1 MPKRIDGKT
10 TSIFVSF
17 ALSLTLISFTT
28 SVPVAFAQTYTDA
41 QGRSITKEEYDAGQ
55 LVNEASQLLNQNK
68 NAEALFRLESA
79 VRIAPNMPDAHYNYG
94 IALAKMGQTEE
105 AVKQYQEA
113 SRLNPQ
119 MPYAWMNLG
128 ASYQMLGKIEEA
140 VQAYTEFVTRFP
152 SNPEAGK
159 LRNLIQGLN
168 KEMGRQT
175 NLPAARPSQPQQAQQ
190 TQQTQQTQQQGN
202 NFQPTGN
209 SGSQANF
216 QPINSPPQGN
226 NFQPIGD
233 GSQGF
238 AAPQKAKTDWS
249 KGSTS
254 SNSASSATQPGLS
267 EWQGSDSTS
276 GNSSAS
282 SSGSSSSGGSSW
294 NTSGG
299 SSSNSSSSSGGSSS
313 VGLSG
318 WQGTD
323 SGSSGGNSGGS
334 QGNFQPIGNSVGSQG
349 NFQPIGKTAGAQ
361 GNFQPIGK
369 TGGGQGGGFQP
380 LGNVKTQ
387 GGGFQP
393 IGGGGSQGNFQPIG
407 NAGAQGNFQP
417 IGNAGSQG
425 NFQPI
430 ANAGQG
436 GSDPSRFGP
445 PDEPP
450 QSYPPVQTQQPAHR
464 PPQPPANRPPVAS
477 ATPRPNVSGQP
488 TARPTT
494 GGGIVQGGAGSAASN
509 YLNDVGGARL
519 GRWPSNRMP
528 LKVCIIPAAN
538 VKGYQ
543 PAFDQ
548 CLIKCFQD
556 WGNCSGGKIS
566 FKGVSDPKTADIVC
580 TWTSDTSKFMN
591 SAEAGET
598 TVYGSQAGIQHVT
611 MLVLTVPH
619 PMSPSIPVSENRLR
633 WICLHEIGHAL
644 GLGGHTRNP
653 QDIMFFTTP
662 LADVWKELTPRDCN
676 TIQTLYSK

>member
-17 ALSLTLISFTT
+17 ALSLTLVSFTT
-28 SVPVAFAQTYTDA
+28 LEPVAFAQTYTDA

-105 AVKQYQEA
+105 AVRQYQEA

-168 KEMGRQT
+168 KELGRQT
-175 NLPAARPSQPQQAQQ
+175 NLPAARPPQQAQAQQAQPQQAQPQQAQPQQAQQ
-190 TQQTQQTQQQGN
+190 AQQPATQSN
-202 NFQPTGN
+202 
-209 SGSQANF
+209 NF
-216 QPINSPPQGN
+216 QPINATN

-254 SNSASSATQPGLS
+254 GASSSSSQPGLS
-267 EWQGSDSTS
+267 EWQGSDSS
-276 GNSSAS
+276 S
-282 SSGSSSSGGSSW
+282 SSGSNPSA
-294 NTSGG
+294 G
-299 SSSNSSSSSGGSSS
+299 SSSNSSGGSNS

-323 SGSSGGNSGGS
+323 SSSSGGNSGGS
-334 QGNFQPIGNSVGSQG
+334 QGNFQPVGKAG
-349 NFQPIGKTAGAQ
+349 GAQ

-369 TGGGQGGGFQP
+369 AGGAQGDGFQP

-393 IGGGGSQGNFQPIG
+393 IGGGGSGSQANFQPIGNSGGSQGNFQPIG
-407 NAGAQGNFQP
+407 NVGGSQGNFQP
-417 IGNAGSQG
+417 IGNPASQG

-430 ANAGQG
+430 GNVGQG
-436 GSDPSRFGP
+436 AADPSSFGP
-445 PDEPP
+445 PDEAPAQPYQQQPP
-450 QSYPPVQTQQPAHR
+450 AQMQQPGQRPNQPPVQR
-464 PPQPPANRPPVAS
+464 PQVAS
-477 ATPRPNVSGQP
+477 AAPRQNPSAGQP
-488 TARPTT
+488 AARPTT
-494 GGGIVQGGAGSAASN
+494 GGGTAPGSAGNAASN

-519 GRWPSNRMP
+519 GRWPSSRMP

-662 LADVWKELTPRDCN
+662 LADVWKDLTPRDCN
-676 TIQTLYSK
+676 TIQALYSK

>member
-1 MPKRIDGKT
+1 MPKKLDGKKT
-10 TSIFVSF
+10 AIFASLSF
-17 ALSLTLISFTT
+17 SLTLVSLTGGTFFVMP
-28 SVPVAFAQTYTDA
+28 SALAQTYTDS
-41 QGRSITKEEYDAGQ
+41 QGRTITKDEYDAGQ
-55 LVNEASQLLNQNK
+55 MVNEASQLLNQNK
-68 NAEALFRLESA
+68 NAEALFRLERA
-79 VRIAPNMPDAHYNYG
+79 VQIAPNLPDAHYNYG

-175 NLPAARPSQPQQAQQ
+175 NLPPARPQQVQQSPQSLPPQQ
-190 TQQTQQTQQQGN
+190 TSPTQQQGN
-202 NFQPTGN
+202 NFQP
-209 SGSQANF
+209 
-216 QPINSPPQGN
+216 INPNN

-238 AAPQKAKTDWS
+238 AAPQKPKTDWS
-249 KGSTS
+249 KG
-254 SNSASSATQPGLS
+254 NSSSAPPVQPGLS
-267 EWQGSDSTS
+267 DWQGGTDAGSGTS
-276 GNSSAS
+276 SAGNSFGNSP
-282 SSGSSSSGGSSW
+282 GGSSGG
-294 NTSGG
+294 TG
-299 SSSNSSSSSGGSSS
+299 SL
-313 VGLSG
+313 GLSG

-323 SGSSGGNSGGS
+323 SGSGGGSLGGSQRNFQPIGKTNGS
-334 QGNFQPIGNSVGSQG
+334 QGNFQPIGRPGGSQV
-349 NFQPIGKTAGAQ
+349 PS
-361 GNFQPIGK
+361 P
-369 TGGGQGGGFQP
+369 GGGFQP
-380 LGNVKTQ
+380 LGNVKTA

-393 IGGGGSQGNFQPIG
+393 IGSV
-407 NAGAQGNFQP
+407 GAQGNFQP
-417 IGNAGSQG
+417 IGNAASQGNFQPIGNGGSQG

-430 ANAGQG
+430 SNA
-436 GSDPSRFGP
+436 SSPPVDPSRFAP
-445 PDEPP
+445 PDEQSGQSYAPPTQMQQAPP
-450 QSYPPVQTQQPAHR
+450 QQVQR
-464 PPQPPANRPPVAS
+464 PSQPPATRPTPVAAGSPHQKPAAGQPAGMSRPP
-477 ATPRPNVSGQP
+477 SGAPPQG
-488 TARPTT
+488 TADS
-494 GGGIVQGGAGSAASN
+494 GAAASN

-519 GRWPSNRMP
+519 GRWPASRMP

-556 WGNCSGGKIS
+556 WGTASGGKIS
-566 FKGVSDPKTADIVC
+566 FKGVSDQKTADIVC

-598 TVYGSQAGIQHVT
+598 TVYGSTAGIQHAT
-611 MLVLTVPH
+611 MLILTVPH
-619 PMSPSIPVSENRLR
+619 PMSPTLPLSENRLR

-644 GLGGHTRNP
+644 GLGGHTKNP
-653 QDIMFFTTP
+653 QDIMFFSTP
-662 LADVWKELTPRDCN
+662 LAEIWKELTPRDAN
-676 TIQTLYSK
+676 TIQALYSK